1 MKSYHRKVKRK
12 INEYKADDV
21 TIEDKDEFRTYLK
34 EARDAYDTF
43 KVSTD
48 SVIDL
53 LDIDTEKL
61 RVDEIET
68 LLSELS
74 TAIKKNEKE
83 VKEKIT
89 NVNAEAAVNAPRS
102 DEEKRHEVQKIE
114 KLEKR
119 MEFLNEK
126 AAANELKVV
135 NLKRNDG

>member
-1 MKSYHRKVKRK
+1 MNIKLMMLL
-12 INEYKADDV
+12 E
-21 TIEDKDEFRTYLK
+21 IEDKDVFRTYLK

-43 KVSTD
+43 KVSAD

-83 VKEKIT
+83 VKEKI
-89 NVNAEAAVNAPRS
+89 NAEAAVNAPWS

>member
-1 MKSYHRKVKRK
+1 M
-12 INEYKADDV
+12 
-21 TIEDKDEFRTYLK
+21 
-34 EARDAYDTF
+34 
-43 KVSTD
+43 
-48 SVIDL
+48 
-53 LDIDTEKL
+53 
-61 RVDEIET
+61 
-68 LLSELS
+68 SELS

-83 VKEKIT
+83 VKEKI
-89 NVNAEAAVNAPRS
+89 NAEAAVNAPWS

>member
-43 KVSTD
+43 KVSAD

-83 VKEKIT
+83 VKEKI
-89 NVNAEAAVNAPRS
+89 NAEAAVNAPWS

-126 AAANELKVV
+126 AAENELKVV

>member
-68 LLSELS
+68 LLSECLS
-74 TAIKKNEKE
+74 S
-83 VKEKIT
+83 
-89 NVNAEAAVNAPRS
+89 P
-102 DEEKRHEVQKIE
+102 Q
-114 KLEKR
+114 LLKR
-119 MEFLNEK
+119 MK
-126 AAANELKVV
+126 K
-135 NLKRNDG
+135 K

>member
-43 KVSTD
+43 KVSAD

-83 VKEKIT
+83 VKEKI
-89 NVNAEAAVNAPRS
+89 NAEAAVNAPWS